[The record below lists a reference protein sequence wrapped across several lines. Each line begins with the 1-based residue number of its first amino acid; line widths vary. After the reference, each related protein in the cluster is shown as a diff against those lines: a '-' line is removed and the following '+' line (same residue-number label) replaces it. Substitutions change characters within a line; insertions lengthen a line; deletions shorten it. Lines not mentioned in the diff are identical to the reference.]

1 MSVAL
6 FILFYA
12 QKLVLF
18 LPKICYIYTYSLL
31 FILFS
36 TPGAIMPKTTLP
48 HWDYL
53 DRTIHARWDF
63 TQLDRLPT
71 DTDCPSLNALNARIN
86 ERNETIEDMFIQIE
100 CDRIDREEAQ
110 ADKPKP
116 KRKSRKPSKK
126 DLFEDID
133 EATRQELLN
142 EGFELE

>member
-1 MSVAL
+1 
-6 FILFYA
+6 
-12 QKLVLF
+12 
-18 LPKICYIYTYSLL
+18 
-31 FILFS
+31 
-36 TPGAIMPKTTLP
+36 MPNKTTLP
-48 HWDYL
+48 HYDYL

-86 ERNETIEDMFIQIE
+86 ERNEEIEDMFIEIE
-100 CDRIDREEAQ
+100 LERIEREEAQ

-126 DLFEDID
+126 ALFEDID

>member
-1 MSVAL
+1 M
-6 FILFYA
+6 
-12 QKLVLF
+12 
-18 LPKICYIYTYSLL
+18 TN
-31 FILFS
+31 
-36 TPGAIMPKTTLP
+36 KTSLP
-48 HWDYL
+48 HWNYM

-63 TQLDRLPT
+63 TNMDRLPT

-86 ERNETIEDMFIQIE
+86 ARNEELEDMFIQIE

-110 ADKPKP
+110 AEAPKR

-133 EATRQELLN
+133 DATRAELES

>member
-1 MSVAL
+1 MTT
-6 FILFYA
+6 
-12 QKLVLF
+12 KN
-18 LPKICYIYTYSLL
+18 
-31 FILFS
+31 
-36 TPGAIMPKTTLP
+36 TLP
-48 HWDYL
+48 HWNYM

-63 TQLDRLPT
+63 TNLDRLPT

-86 ERNETIEDMFIQIE
+86 ERNEEIEDMFIQIE

-110 ADKPKP
+110 AEAPKR